1 MNKERLLVIGADA
14 GGMSAAAQARRRRD
28 PSELEI
34 VAFDRGNYTS
44 WSACGLPYLVG
55 DLVHDPDDLIARTPE
70 QFRASGIEVEL
81 GHDVVAI
88 DLSARTLS
96 VRGPDGLRTEPFDQ
110 LVVATGSV
118 PRRPDLPGAHATGI
132 HGIQTIGDGIELR
145 AHVDAGARKAVVVGG
160 GYIGLEMAEALHRR
174 GLAVCVVEH
183 SAQPMN
189 TLDPDMGALVADAIR
204 GLGIELH
211 SGVSVESFATDADG
225 HVTAVHTSQGVV
237 DTDIV
242 VLGLGVKPA
251 TDLAAAAGLEIGATG
266 GIVTDA
272 RMATS
277 ADGVWAAGDCAEIF
291 HRVSRRPVA
300 IALGTHANKEGRVVG
315 VNATGGSLEFPGVIG
330 TAVTK
335 LCDYEIGRTG
345 LTEREAAEA
354 GFASMSEKIEATS
367 RAGYYPGSS
376 EITVKLVAELGTG
389 RLLGAQVVGRE
400 GAAKRVDV
408 LAAAIW
414 NEMTAHEFSQVDL
427 GYAPPFSPVWDPVLV
442 AARQIVNQVD
452 RSNQSRG

>member
-1 MNKERLLVIGADA
+1 VKPERLVVIGADA
-14 GGMSAAAQARRRRD
+14 GGRSAAAQARRRRD
-28 PSELEI
+28 RSEFEI

-81 GHDVVAI
+81 GHEVVAI
-88 DLSARTLS
+88 DVSARTLS
-96 VRGPDGLRTEPFDQ
+96 VRGAEGMRTERYDQ

-118 PRRPDLPGAHATGI
+118 PRRPDLPGAHAVGI
-132 HGIQTIGDGIELR
+132 HGIQTIGDGIDLR
-145 AHVDAGARKAVVVGG
+145 ADVDAGAQRAIVVGG

-174 GLAVCVVEH
+174 GLDVCVIER
-183 SAQPMN
+183 SSQPMN
-189 TLDPDMGALVADAIR
+189 TLDPDMGALVAKAIR

-211 SGVSVESFATDADG
+211 SGVSVESFATGADG
-225 HVTAVHTSQGVV
+225 RVTAVHTSDGAF
-237 DTDIV
+237 DTDLV

-291 HRVSRRPVA
+291 HRVSKRPVV

-315 VNATGGSLEFPGVIG
+315 VNATGGSLTFPGVIG

-354 GFASMSEKIEATS
+354 GFSALSEKIEATS

-376 EITVKLVAELGTG
+376 EITVKLVAETGTG

-400 GAAKRVDV
+400 GAAKRFDV
-408 LAAAIW
+408 IAAAIW
-414 NEMTAHEFSQVDL
+414 NEMTAGEFSQVDL

-442 AARQIVNQVD
+442 AARQIVN
-452 RSNQSRG
+452 RIERGPHGSG

>member
-1 MNKERLLVIGADA
+1 MSTERMVVIGADA

-28 PSELEI
+28 RTQLEI
-34 VAFDRGNYTS
+34 VVFDRGHYTS

-55 DLVHDPDDLIARTPE
+55 DLVHDPEDLIARTPE

-81 GHDVVAI
+81 GSDVVAI
-88 DLSARTLS
+88 DVSARVLR

-110 LVVATGSV
+110 LVIATGSIPV
-118 PRRPDLPGAHATGI
+118 RPDLPGAQAAGI
-132 HGIQTIGDGIELR
+132 HGIQTLGDGIALR
-145 AHVDAGARKAVVVGG
+145 ADVDAGARKAVVVGG

-174 GLAVCVVEH
+174 GLEVCVVERA
-183 SAQPMN
+183 AQPMN
-189 TLDPDMGALVADAIR
+189 TLDPDMGAMVADTIR

-211 SGVSVESFATDADG
+211 SGVPVESFATGTDG
-225 HVTAVHTSQGVV
+225 RVTAVRTSEGVV
-237 DTDIV
+237 DADIV
-242 VLGLGVKPA
+242 VLGLGVRPA
-251 TDLAAAAGLEIGATG
+251 SELAANAGIEVGATG

-277 ADGVWAAGDCAEIF
+277 ADGIWAAGDCAEIF
-291 HRVSRRPVA
+291 HRVSGRPVA

-315 VNATGGSLEFPGVIG
+315 VNATGGSLMFPGVIG

-345 LTEREAAEA
+345 LSEREAAAA
-354 GFASMSEKIEATS
+354 GFVSVSAKIEATS

-376 EITVKLVAELGTG
+376 AITVKLIADAHSG
-389 RLLGAQVVGRE
+389 RLLGAQVIGRE
-400 GAAKRVDV
+400 GAAKRIDV

-414 NEMTAHEFSQVDL
+414 NEMTADGFSQIDL

-442 AARQIVNQVD
+442 AARQLTHRVSPSD
-452 RSNQSRG
+452 G